1 MRIWSIHPG
10 YLDGK
15 GLVALWRE
23 TLLAQKV
30 LLGETKGYT
39 NHPQLVRFKEHDN
52 PVDAIGVYLEYVYI
66 EAKSRGYN
74 FDQSKIVST
83 STVSQISVTTGQLEY
98 EWGHL
103 RAKLRVRDPNR
114 IKQLRMD
121 KTTTIIPHPLF
132 LAEDGPVESWEKI
145 N

>member
-114 IKQLRMD
+114 IKQLKMD

>member
-114 IKQLRMD
+114 IKQLKMD

-132 LAEDGPVESWEKI
+132 LAEDGPVEPWEKI

>member
-132 LAEDGPVESWEKI
+132 LAEDGPVEPWEKI